1 MNDSEKWFFSA
12 LKDESILAVAEKIG
26 VQQATLNR
34 QIRGNRLSP
43 ENVVK
48 IADAYG
54 VDAIDGLI
62 AIGLIT
68 EDHAQAHITLASLR
82 AATDKEIAEEI
93 WRRLVTDGEP
103 AHPEFDE
110 PLEPPTPLRPV
121 EG

>member
-93 WRRLVTDGEP
+93 WRRLVTDG
-103 AHPEFDE
+103 
-110 PLEPPTPLRPV
+110 
-121 EG
+121 